1 MVRIRPLAL
10 AACLAGPVAAQD
22 AALVIGNENYRNA
35 ADISAADDALDA
47 ADALEGVGFRVRK
60 GGDQTLAQMRD
71 LARAHY
77 GDAAAPGRSVILLS
91 GHFAYHGGQTWFLGT
106 DADAPGLADADAAG
120 IALGTVLEMAA
131 ERPGAAVVLLG
142 TEERRLTLGRGLI
155 AGIGAFDVPQGVT
168 VISGDAADIAVFA
181 AGVLTRRGQSAA
193 EMAAQAGDLS
203 VRGFLG
209 NAAPF
214 LAETAALPAAPG
226 VGSNAGAADQ
236 VERDLWET
244 TRTINTAKGYE
255 SYLRRYPDGLFAEA
269 ARRAIAAQNDP
280 LVRAKAAEDAL
291 KLSRDQRR
299 QIQRDLSILDIDP
312 RGIDGLFGPGS
323 RTAIA
328 TWQRRNG
335 YEPSGY
341 LAGDQS
347 AVLAA
352 QSEARAAEL
361 EAEAAKRQAAQ
372 ETQDR
377 LYWEQ
382 TGKAGDEPG
391 LRAYIKR
398 YPDGLFAELAQE
410 RLKVFD
416 DQRKDA
422 AAAAERAAWDRALQ
436 INTTAGFREYLAAY
450 PDGAFAADA
459 RQILADMGASEA
471 DQDAI
476 RTEAALGLNDGLK
489 RLIEQR
495 LAALGLKPGAVDGQ
509 FDSETRRAIRR
520 YQQARGLAVSGYLNQ
535 QTVARLLVD
544 SF

>member
-1 MVRIRPLAL
+1 MVRISALAL
-10 AACLAGPVAAQD
+10 VVCLAGPVAAQD
-22 AALVIGNENYRNA
+22 AALVIGNEIYRNA
-35 ADISAADDALDA
+35 ANISAANDALEA
-47 ADALEGVGFRVRK
+47 ADALETAGFRVRK
-60 GGDQTLAQMRD
+60 GGDLNLAQMRE

-77 GDAAAPGRSVILLS
+77 GDTVAPGRSVILLA
-91 GHFAYHGGQTWFLGT
+91 GHFAHHGGATWFLGT
-106 DADAPGLADADAAG
+106 EANAPGLADADAAG
-120 IALGTVLEMAA
+120 IPLGTVLEMAA
-131 ERPGAAVVLLG
+131 ERPGAAIVLLG
-142 TEERRLTLGRGLI
+142 TEARRLTLGRGLI
-155 AGIGAFDVPQGVT
+155 AGIGEFEVPQGVT
-168 VISGDAADIAVFA
+168 VISGDAAEIAAFA
-181 AGVLTRRGQSAA
+181 TGILTTPGQSAA
-193 EMAAQAGDLS
+193 ALAEQADGLS

-214 LAETAALPAAPG
+214 LAKTTILPAVPG
-226 VGSNAGAADQ
+226 VGSSAAAADQ

-244 TRTINTAKGYE
+244 TRTVNTVKGYE
-255 SYLRRYPDGLFAEA
+255 AYLRRYPDGLFVEA

-280 LVRAKAAEDAL
+280 VARARAAEDAL
-291 KLSRDQRR
+291 RLSRDQRR

-312 RGIDGLFGPGS
+312 RGIDGLFGAGS

-335 YEPSGY
+335 YEASGY
-341 LAGDQS
+341 IAGEQI

-352 QSEARAAEL
+352 QAETRAAEL

-391 LRAYIKR
+391 LRAYLKR
-398 YPDGLFAELAQE
+398 YPDGLFAELAQD

-416 DQRKDA
+416 DQRKGNA
-422 AAAAERAAWDRALQ
+422 AVAERAAWDRALR
-436 INTTAGFREYLAAY
+436 INTAAGFREYLAAY
-450 PDGAFAADA
+450 PGGAFAEDA

-471 DQDAI
+471 DQDAM
-476 RTEAALGLNDGLK
+476 RAEEALGLNDGLK

-495 LAALGLKPGAVDGQ
+495 LAALGLKPGVVDGR
-509 FDSETRRAIRR
+509 FDADTRRAIRR
-520 YQQARGLAVSGYLNQ
+520 YQQARRLPVSGYLNQ
-535 QTVARLLVD
+535 QTVARLLID